1 MQARV
6 KLGLALLAAA
16 FSGSVLAVQPQPVGT
31 SPQGASA
38 PDVAKTPTPPAPVP
52 IPYPNAVPQS
62 SAQQETPKN
71 NSTFKRSTGDEA
83 SGGVMQFNPKELTI
97 KKDVPAAGPLPLTP
111 LDRPIAREPG
121 KIEIPNVQA
130 VRPVPPPPAPAA
142 GGWPA
147 KIQGPTM
154 VDKSGEA
161 RRAPAK
167 IDAITIKQK

>member
-1 MQARV
+1 MRSSV
-6 KLGLALLAAA
+6 KLGVALAAA
-16 FSGSVLAVQPQPVGT
+16 AAVSLLHAQ
-31 SPQGASA
+31 
-38 PDVAKTPTPPAPVP
+38 
-52 IPYPNAVPQS
+52 NAVLDPQS
-62 SAQQETPKN
+62 EGH
-71 NSTFKRSTGDEA
+71 RS
-83 SGGVMQFNPKELTI
+83 SGVMQFNPKELTI